1 MRSTFIT
8 KTFPNHQSIVTG
20 LYQPWHGITNNK
32 FFDPS
37 LDSYFDVNNSSSLW
51 WDQFN
56 ISVPIYIANQF
67 YETNRHS
74 IAIQWPG
81 SIANYSNGT
90 NPNKR
95 ICADYL
101 LPYYSNHSLEDGYR
115 KIDILMKWLT
125 DPIKPANLAF
135 VYFNEP
141 DLDAH
146 EYGPFSKEVY
156 QQVINLDLIVGYF
169 RKKLDQFGL
178 KNHTNIIYLS
188 DHGMA
193 EININ
198 RSIYLYKCEDEFPGL
213 KFKQIGS
220 SPTFSV
226 IPISA
231 PLNWNQSFSFKSLS
245 YAVNKALNLCS
256 KRMFNNKFKAYIQE
270 KIPDVFHYK
279 NNIRIL
285 PIFVS
290 AEEGYN
296 INYQPSNWIPKGFP
310 IWGNHGYNAS
320 LESMRP
326 LFLAEGPR
334 FKNAYRHLIQFDNV
348 DLYPLML
355 KLLDIP
361 LELFPSNGTLNNV
374 QRMLAHPFYLNIDD
388 IVLNYKL
395 TYSKWFSRKFNFHFL
410 L

>member
-1 MRSTFIT
+1 MSSTFIT
-8 KTFPNHQSIVTG
+8 KTFPNHQSIATG
-20 LYQPWHGITNNK
+20 LYQPWHGITNNN
-32 FFDPS
+32 FFDP
-37 LDSYFDVNNSSSLW
+37 LLGSYFDVNNSSSLW

-67 YETNRHS
+67 HETNRHS

-81 SIANYSNGT
+81 SIAHYSNGT
-90 NPNKR
+90 NPNIR
-95 ICADYL
+95 ICADYI

-125 DPIKPANLAF
+125 DSKKPANLAF

-141 DLDAH
+141 DFDAH

-169 RKKLDQFGL
+169 HKKLYQFGL
-178 KNHTNIIYLS
+178 KNYTNIIYLS

-193 EININ
+193 EMNNN
-198 RSIYLYKCEDEFPGL
+198 RSLYLYKCEEEFPGL

-226 IPISA
+226 IPIRA
-231 PLNWNQSFSFKSLS
+231 PWNQSFTFKTSLS
-245 YAVNKALNLCS
+245 YAVNQALNLCS
-256 KRMFNNKFKAYIQE
+256 KQIFNNKFKAYIQAN
-270 KIPDVFHYK
+270 IPEAFHYK

-290 AEEGYN
+290 AEEGYS
-296 INYQPSNWIPKGFP
+296 IDYRPSNWTPKGFP

-326 LFLAEGPR
+326 LFLAEGPS
-334 FKNAYRHLIQFDNV
+334 FKNAYRHKIQFENV

-355 KLLDIP
+355 KLLNIP
-361 LELFPSNGTLNNV
+361 VENFPSNGTLNNV
-374 QRMLAHPFYLNIDD
+374 ELMLNPVNINN
-388 IVLNYKL
+388 IVLNYKF
-395 TYSKWFSRKFNFHFL
+395 TYSKWFLRKFNF
-410 L
+410 